1 VVEHLD
7 VLVVGAGL
15 SGIGA
20 AVHLKQRCP
29 NKTFAIL
36 EGRESSGGT
45 WDLFRYPG
53 IRSDSDMYTL
63 GYSFKPW
70 RGEKAIT
77 DGESILNYIRD
88 TAHEYGVDALI
99 RYRHRVVNASWSSD
113 AARWTLDIS
122 HGDGEPRS
130 ELSCSFLYSCSG
142 YYEYSEGYT
151 PELKGRDR
159 FQGRIVH
166 PQKWTPDIDYANKRV
181 VLIGSGA
188 TAMTLVPELAKKA
201 AHVTMLQR
209 SPTYVISRPSKDA
222 IGTAL
227 RKTLPAQLAYDITRW
242 KNVLLTMGFYQLS
255 RRRPKQVKRGL
266 IRQVKKQVGP
276 DFDVRKHFTPTYNP
290 WDQRLCA
297 ITEGDLFTGIRDG
310 SISIVTDHIDT
321 FTEKGILLKSGQEL
335 EADLIVTATGLNM
348 TFMGSVKLVVDGIPV
363 NVHET
368 LNYKGMMMSDVPNLV
383 CAFGYINASWTLKA
397 DLTAEYT
404 CRLLN
409 HMDRVNAKQCTPR
422 LVDPTV
428 TPEALSEFAPGY
440 IQRALPNLP
449 QQGTKLPWKLFQNYL
464 LDIFLLRMGKVDDG
478 TLQIR

>member
-1 VVEHLD
+1 M
-7 VLVVGAGL
+7 GAGL

-29 NKTFAIL
+29 NKSFAIL
-36 EGRESSGGT
+36 EGREASGGT

-53 IRSDSDMYTL
+53 IRSDSDMFTL

-88 TAHEYGVDALI
+88 TAREYGVDALI
-99 RYRHRVVNASWSSD
+99 RYSHRVVKASWSSD
-113 AARWTLDIS
+113 AARWTLEIQR
-122 HGDGEPRS
+122 GENKEPTQ
-130 ELSCSFLYSCSG
+130 LTCSFLYFCSG
-142 YYEYSEGYT
+142 YYEYAEGYT
-151 PELKGRDR
+151 PELKGRER

-222 IGTAL
+222 IGDAL

-242 KNVLLTMGFYQLS
+242 KNVMLTMGFYQLS
-255 RRRPKQVKRGL
+255 RRRPKLVKRGL
-266 IRQVKKQVGP
+266 IGQVKKQLGP
-276 DFDVRKHFTPTYNP
+276 DYDVRKHFSPAYNP

-297 ITEGDLFTGIRDG
+297 ITEGDLFKGIRDG
-310 SISIVTDHIDT
+310 SISMVTDHIDT

-348 TFMGSVKLVVDGIPV
+348 TFLGSVKLVVDGQPV
-363 NVHET
+363 NAHDT
-368 LNYKGMMMSDVPNLV
+368 LNYKGMMFSDVPNL
-383 CAFGYINASWTLKA
+383 AGTFGYINASWTLKA
-397 DLTAEYT
+397 DLTAEYI

-409 HMDRVNAKQCTPR
+409 HMDKKSAKRCTPR
-422 LVDPTV
+422 RNDPSV
-428 TPEALSEFAPGY
+428 TPESLANFAPGY
-440 IQRALPNLP
+440 IQRALERLP
-449 QQGTKLPWKLFQNYL
+449 QQGSKMPWKLFQNYL

-478 TLQIR
+478 TMEFR